1 MAQTLQNSSIL
12 VVNEL
17 DSSRKMLI
25 SVLRLM
31 GINVVDEAFTAIDAF
46 RKFQEKNHD
55 IIIAGLIN
63 GAEDAIGLAKKVRVD
78 ATSPNTL
85 APIIATTGPKTLH
98 LVDAAREV
106 GITDLLQS
114 PFTVDDVSA
123 RIRFAL
129 SMQHEELEQAALP
142 QAAPAL
148 EDLRDDAAEE
158 WPEEEEAVSLTD
170 MLLDHYLKHHE
181 IVLAKL
187 KFAQDATKKSLDEVR
202 STHEKVRERDNTNI
216 HEFSDFEKMWE
227 EVIKMFLDG
236 GLSENDIF
244 EIEKLVTT
252 VPEDIKKHYDDLSQQ
267 DKSFMTLVEGLNA
280 DAYKKAKARVVSLQA
295 QPNPLN
301 GKTADDY
308 KAVKAEESGGETEED
323 FLFKPMGS

>member
-1 MAQTLQNSSIL
+1 MGQPLQNSSVL
-12 VVNEL
+12 VVNEMDDL
-17 DSSRKMLI
+17 RKMLI

-31 GINVVDEAFTAIDAF
+31 GVEAADEAFTAIDAF
-46 RKFQEKNHD
+46 RKFQDKNHD

-63 GAEDAIGLAKKVRVD
+63 GVEDAVGLAKRIRTD
-78 ATSPNTL
+78 GSSPNPL
-85 APIIATTGPKTLH
+85 APIIATTGPKTFH

-129 SMQHEELEQAALP
+129 NMEQEALKQAATAQEKPTLP
-142 QAAPAL
+142 EPK
-148 EDLRDDAAEE
+148 EE
-158 WPEEEEAVSLTD
+158 SGEQWPEEEEAVSLTD

-202 STHEKVRERDNTNI
+202 TTHEKVRERDNTNI
-216 HEFSDFEKMWE
+216 HEFADFEKMWE
-227 EVIKMFLDG
+227 EVIKMFLEG

-280 DAYKKAKARVVSLQA
+280 DAYKKAKSRVVKLQE

-301 GKTADDY
+301 GKTANDY
-308 KAVKAEESGGETEED
+308 KVEKTKDDSDIEED
-323 FLFKPMGS
+323 FLFKPMGD